1 LGVVPAETVSF
12 GDVQVRRLGFGAMRI
27 TGRGIWGDP
36 PDRGRAIRVLRD
48 AVDAG
53 VQIIDTADSYGPET
67 SEQLIAEALH
77 PYPDDLLIATK
88 AGFDRPGPWAWTPNG
103 RPEHLRQAV
112 EGSLS
117 RLRCDRLG
125 LVQLHTVDPAVPLA
139 ESLGALVELQRDGKI
154 EQLGVSNVDVDELTE
169 ARSIADIVSV
179 QNKFG
184 LTDRSGEA
192 VLEVCEQLS
201 LPFLP
206 WYPLGGDGKLPR
218 AVKQVAKR
226 HRATPAQVAIAWLL
240 ARSPQLVPIP
250 GTGDPKHLAENMAAS
265 DLALEHADLQALD
278 AL

>member
-1 LGVVPAETVSF
+1 
-12 GDVQVRRLGFGAMRI
+12 MRI

-53 VQIIDTADSYGPET
+53 VQLIDTADSYGPGT

-77 PYPDDLLIATK
+77 PYPEDLLIATK
-88 AGFDRPGPWAWTPNG
+88 AGLERPGPWQWTPNG

-112 EGSLS
+112 DGSLA
-117 RLRCDRLG
+117 RLRCARLG
-125 LVQLHTVDPAVPLA
+125 LLQLHTVDSAVPLA

-154 EQLGVSNVDVDELTE
+154 ERLGVSNVDVDELAE

-179 QNKFG
+179 QDKYG
-184 LTDRSGEA
+184 LTDRTNEP
-192 VLEVCEQLS
+192 VLEQCERLG

-250 GTGDPKHLAENMAAS
+250 GTSDPEHLAENMAAS
-265 DLALEHADLQALD
+265 ELALDDADLQAL
-278 AL
+278 AAA

>member
-1 LGVVPAETVSF
+1 MPAESVLF
-12 GDVQVRRLGFGAMRI
+12 GDVEVRRLGFGAMRI

-53 VQIIDTADSYGPET
+53 VQVIDTADSYGPAT

-77 PYPDDLLIATK
+77 PYPEDLLIATK
-88 AGFDRPGPWAWTPNG
+88 AGFDRPGPWQWTPNG

-179 QNKFG
+179 QNKYG
-184 LTDRSGEA
+184 LTDRTGEP
-192 VLEVCEQLS
+192 VLQVCEQLS

-206 WYPLGGDGKLPR
+206 WHPLGGDGKLPR

-265 DLALEHADLQALD
+265 DLALEDADLRALD
-278 AL
+278 AI